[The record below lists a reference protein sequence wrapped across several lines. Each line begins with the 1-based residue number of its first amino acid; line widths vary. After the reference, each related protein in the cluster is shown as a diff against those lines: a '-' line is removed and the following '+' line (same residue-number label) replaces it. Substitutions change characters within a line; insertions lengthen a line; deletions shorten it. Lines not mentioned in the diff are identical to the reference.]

1 MELSASYDAETS
13 SYYGGSS
20 SGFGAFL
27 PQLCHAPAVIAA
39 IMAHGHLPTS
49 DVLEFVGMAD
59 GGGDI
64 IFDALCMDSNSNLSP
79 SGNDNEELTGDE
91 EDEGLSV
98 AAALSTTPTGWGSTH
113 GTSRRGQRM

>member
-1 MELSASYDAETS
+1 MS

-27 PQLCHAPAVIAA
+27 PQLCHAPTVIAA
-39 IMAHGHLPTS
+39 IVARGHLPTS

-64 IFDALCMDSNSNLSP
+64 IFDALCTDSNSNLSP
-79 SGNDNEELTGDE
+79 SRNDNEELIGDE
-91 EDEGLSV
+91 EDEGLPV
-98 AAALSTTPTGWGSTH
+98 AAAPSTIPIVWGATH

>member
-1 MELSASYDAETS
+1 M
-13 SYYGGSS
+13 
-20 SGFGAFL
+20 

-39 IMAHGHLPTS
+39 IVACGHLPTS

-91 EDEGLSV
+91 EDEGLPV
-98 AAALSTTPTGWGSTH
+98 AVAPSTILIGWGATH
-113 GTSRRGQRM
+113 GTSQRGQRM